1 MELGQPGDEFYA
13 RIVKLAVGGPE
24 VERLR
29 IRGGRLV
36 CPEKGNIAPSE
47 VLLGDGR
54 ILAVSAEVQA
64 WGASELDVQGL
75 FIAPGFID
83 LQVNGGA
90 GYNFQNATPKD
101 IAKILEL
108 HLAHGTTGLLP
119 TTITAPIPEIR
130 CTMARLREI
139 NHPAVLGIHLE
150 GPFISKKRRGAHNP
164 KHILDPSL
172 EEFHKLMEGYVD
184 FIKIF
189 TLAPELP
196 GADLLLNAIAKI
208 GVISALGHSDA
219 NYLQAKQALEQGV
232 RLFTHLG
239 NAMTGL
245 HHREPGAVGAAL
257 DSDAY
262 VELICDGVHLHPAFV
277 RLVAKVKGYDRI
289 CLVTDAIS
297 AAGLP
302 DGEYI
307 LAGLPTFVRG
317 GVPRL
322 SDGTLAGSTL
332 TMDRAVKNF
341 MEFTGCSLPE
351 AVRCATLNPA
361 RLLGLDRRKGSLAVG
376 KDADLVIFDEDLT
389 VHYTILAGKIVYAR
403 MDWDE
408 KTEAEE

>member
-1 MELGQPGDEFYA
+1 ME
-13 RIVKLAVGGPE
+13 RILIHGG
-24 VERLR
+24 L
-29 IRGGRLV
+29 LV
-36 CPEKGNIAPSE
+36 CPERGGPAA
-47 VLLGDGR
+47 GDLVVEAGR
-54 ILAVSAEVQA
+54 IVAVGKKVWVSGAVELAVS
-64 WGASELDVQGL
+64 GR
-75 FIAPGFID
+75 FMAPGFID

-90 GYNFQNATPKD
+90 GFQFLDAPSPGMMAA
-101 IAKILEL
+101 IEF

-119 TTITAPIPEIR
+119 TLITAPGATIR
-130 CTMARLREI
+130 AALARLRETP
-139 NHPAVLGIHLE
+139 HPALLGVHLE
-150 GPFISKKRRGAHNP
+150 GPFISKECRGAHHP
-164 KHILDPSL
+164 AHILEPSL
-172 EEFHKLMEGYVD
+172 ERFEELVQGYEGFVR
-184 FIKIF
+184 IV

-196 GADLLLNAIAKI
+196 GASVLIRRITEI
-208 GVISALGHSDA
+208 GAISALGHSAADYRTA
-219 NYLQAKQALEQGV
+219 QQGV
-232 RLFTHLG
+232 KLGIRLFTHLG

-245 HHREPGAVGAAL
+245 HHREPGVVGAAL

-302 DGEYI
+302 DGEYV
-307 LAGLPTFVRG
+307 LGGLPVFVQE
-317 GVPRL
+317 GVARL

-361 RLLGLDRRKGSLAVG
+361 RLLGIDHRKGSLAVG

-389 VHYTILAGKIVYAR
+389 VQYTILGGKIVYAR
-403 MDWDE
+403 TD
-408 KTEAEE
+408 